1 MSHFFFYSTS
11 NIVHFAVDEKFKGTK
26 IAKFFEVEERGSSL
40 SGELKGA
47 FATFMTM
54 AYILAVNPR
63 IIADSGGPCVPD
75 DDGIFGPAYSAC
87 MEEFRK
93 ELITVTALVSMFGC
107 ILMGVTANLPIA
119 LAPGMGMNAYFTYSV
134 VGFRGTGSV
143 SYQAAVTACIIEGAI
158 FFVLAVTGVRY
169 ALVRLVPEPIRYA
182 TPAAIGAFL
191 AHLGLQ
197 TAEGIGLVVSDI
209 ATAVTL
215 GGCPLEK
222 RVPIVALT
230 EACSE
235 IGICV
240 TSDAYTCDDLGGIM
254 TSGTTWIGI
263 FGMLVMLIFM
273 AYKWNSALI
282 IGIGFVTVVSWFRN
296 TAVTYFD
303 ESPAGE
309 ARFEYFKQV
318 VSVET
323 LDMTLAPFTS
333 DLGQV
338 GLALIT
344 FLYVDFLDTSGTLMG
359 IVSSMGYVNEEGDF
373 PKSTRAFAVDALGTM
388 FSAIFGCSPV
398 TSYIESAAGVEA
410 GAKTGLTAVFC
421 GFFFFI
427 SIFFAPIIASIPPWA
442 VGGALII
449 VGALMARS
457 LAKVKWYDVTHAS
470 TAFVTV
476 MIMPLTYSIAY
487 GLIAG
492 LLVWTVMQ
500 SVFKILSFAGIEPP
514 SFEPETMEEAIPEKE
529 IIDSS
534 EKIEDVETPAE

>member
-1 MSHFFFYSTS
+1 MFSL
-11 NIVHFAVDEKFKGTK
+11 DEKFKGTK

-40 SGELKGA
+40 SIELKGA
-47 FATFMTM
+47 LATFMTM

-63 IIADSGGPCVPD
+63 ILADSGGPCIPD
-75 DDGIFGPAYSAC
+75 DDGIFGDAYSSC
-87 MEEFRK
+87 MEAFRK

-107 ILMGVTANLPIA
+107 FLMGFTANLPIA

-235 IGICV
+235 LGICV

-263 FGMLVMLIFM
+263 FGMMVMLILM
-273 AYKWNSALI
+273 AYRWNSALI
-282 IGIGFVTVVSWFRN
+282 IGIGFVTIVSWFRD

-303 ESPAGE
+303 DSPAGN
-309 ARFEYFKQV
+309 ARFQYFKQV

-333 DLGQV
+333 ELKQV
-338 GLALIT
+338 GVALIT

-359 IVSSMGYVNEEGDF
+359 IVSSMGYVNEDGDF
-373 PKSTRAFAVDALGTM
+373 PKSTRAFAVDALATM
-388 FSAIFGCSPV
+388 FSAIFGCSPC

-410 GAKTGLTAVFC
+410 GAKTGLTAIFC
-421 GFFFFI
+421 GIFFFI

-449 VGALMARS
+449 VGALMAKS

-514 SFEPETMEEAIPEKE
+514 SFEPEVEDQPAPVKKIDDVAPEKVKDEEAPEE
-529 IIDSS
+529 A
-534 EKIEDVETPAE
+534 VA